1 MIKRDIQSLL
11 KEMMNSFPVVTIT
24 GPRQSGK
31 TTLVKQTYPEM
42 DYVSL
47 EELDIREH
55 AEKDPRDFLSR
66 FPKSVII
73 DEVQKVPSLLSYIQ
87 TIVDA
92 EQRNGRFILTGSNQ
106 FEYLSSISQS
116 LAGRTGILKLLPFS
130 YSEIYGNAFIPIN
143 EAIYKGFY
151 PRIFDQNI
159 RPELFLSGYLETY
172 VEKDVRAI
180 TKVQDLMQFHRFL
193 QLCAG
198 RTGQIVNFSSI
209 GNELGID
216 HKTVKEW
223 TSIAMASYIMF
234 LLPPYYKNYNKRIRK
249 SPKLYFLD
257 VGLAAHLIGIQNSDQ
272 LQVHPLKGELFET
285 FVVIEFLKKRYNQGK
300 RSNLYYFR
308 DNIGNEVDLIYET
321 GLAPIPIEIKSAKTV
336 NSDFFKGLN
345 YFRKLEKNIDRSILI
360 MGSDIK
366 QKRNEHSIYG
376 YPFIN
381 ELDLSKKGE

>member
-257 VGLAAHLIGIQNSDQ
+257 VGLATHLIGIQNSEH

>member
-11 KEMMNSFPVVTIT
+11 KEMMHSFPIVTIT

-47 EELDIREH
+47 EELDTREH
-55 AEKDPRDFLSR
+55 AAKDPRDFLSK
-66 FPKSVII
+66 FQNSVII
-73 DEVQKVPSLLSYIQ
+73 DEIQKVPSLLSYIQ
-87 TIVDA
+87 TIVDS

-130 YSEIYGNAFIPIN
+130 YSEIYGRTFIPQN
-143 EAIYKGFY
+143 EVLYKGFY

-172 VEKDVRAI
+172 VEKDVRSI

-216 HKTVKEW
+216 NKTVKEW
-223 TSIAMASYIMF
+223 TSVAMASYIIF

-257 VGLAAHLIGIQNSDQ
+257 VGLAAHLIGIQNKDQ
-272 LQVHPLKGELFET
+272 LQAHPLKGELFET
-285 FVVIEFLKKRYNQGK
+285 FVVIEFLKNRYNQGK

-308 DNIGNEVDLIYET
+308 DNIGNEIDLIYET
-321 GLAPIPIEIKSAKTV
+321 GLAPIPIEVKSAQTV

-345 YFRKLEKNIDRSILI
+345 YFKKLEKNIEKSILI
-360 MGSDIK
+360 MGNNIK
-366 QKRNEHSIYG
+366 QKRNKHSIYG
-376 YPFIN
+376 YPFID
-381 ELDLSKKGE
+381 ELVGTL